1 MTRRSP
7 IRRVKLKVRGPIAER
22 RASLLAAW
30 ARSQRLRKTNS
41 PFASCQAEVAEM
53 RRESG
58 NIKKRETV

>member
-1 MTRRSP
+1 MGF
-7 IRRVKLKVRGPIAER
+7 VKIRGPIAER

-58 NIKKRETV
+58 ENEKPEVIA